1 MNNNN
6 KIKYFRNKSTSRYNI
21 LSNFVNKKN
30 FTKKI
35 YLTEFLIH
43 LFLLFLSFI
52 SIAKCKIIKVTICNY
67 IISLPKSKGE
77 MDFRGKY
84 ITDNLKFKKS
94 INLIRSTDFINSIYC
109 YIKTPNVIFYLSVQ
123 YFATLSFKF
132 YSKLDFFNY
141 YNRNLKTKKFI
152 KKIFIYLRI
161 SKFISIDDSRVMTF
175 FLEICEEL
183 QISSVGYMHYRFNSS
198 YKPIKFYTFDTFFVW
213 SEYFKKRLILLNNK
227 YKNKKIIICGIKN
240 KIFKKPKKKIDALF
254 VWDLDSK
261 LRSLKNLILLLK
273 NNFQIAVK
281 FKPSSQKGKKKL
293 LIVLEKN
300 NILYFKNENFLDIR
314 NKYNISYFIGCSTTA
329 LYEAC
334 LYDALPI
341 ILENNSSIAK
351 EIISEG
357 IIKSAKNDYKNI
369 SKILKHLPHKKKLRE
384 QKKKIWGEI
393 KYNKSLIINNIK

>member
-21 LSNFVNKKN
+21 SNNFVNKKN
-30 FTKKI
+30 FTKTT

-52 SIAKCKIIKVTICNY
+52 SIVKCKTTKVTTCNY
-67 IISLPKSKGE
+67 LISLPKSKGE

-94 INLIRSTDFINSIYC
+94 INLIRSTNFINSIYC
-109 YIKTPNVIFYLSVQ
+109 YIKTPNVIFYLSVE
-123 YFATLSFKF
+123 YFATLSLKF

-141 YNRNLKTKKFI
+141 YNRSLKTKKFI
-152 KKIFIYLRI
+152 KKIFMYLRI
-161 SKFISIDDSRVMTF
+161 SKFISIDDSRVMTL

-183 QISSVGYMHYRFNSS
+183 QISSIGYMHYRFNSS
-198 YKPIKFYTFDTFFVW
+198 VKPIKFYTFDTFFVW
-213 SEYFKKRLILLNNK
+213 SEYFKKRLILWDNK

-261 LRSLKNLILLLK
+261 LGSLKNLILLLK

-281 FKPSSQKGKKKL
+281 FKPSSQKGNKKL
-293 LIVLEKN
+293 L
-300 NILYFKNENFLDIR
+300 NFLDLR

-341 ILENNSSIAK
+341 ILKNNSSIAK

-369 SKILKHLPHKKKLRE
+369 SKILKHPPNKKELRE